1 MKILSEKIVNT
12 DEYGG
17 TIDILTGLDD
27 FNATC
32 SYNEE
37 WHTYKINGRIIPSVS
52 KLLDDGSYNDVNEEI
67 LKKAQERGKLIHKEI
82 EMYLKSEEMGFTDEF
97 YNFLDIFIENKE
109 KFEKKA
115 IFDIKTYKTATKKN
129 REKCFKQEKLYAEAV
144 KYLTN
149 EEITNFYMIHLPK
162 NEKGKLIDLGKEFEN
177 ECSMFER

>member
-12 DEYGG
+12 NEYGG
-17 TIDILTGLDD
+17 TIDILTGIDD

-52 KLLDDGSYNDVNEEI
+52 KLLDDGSYNDVDEEI

-97 YNFLDIFIENKE
+97 YNFLDIFTENKE

-144 KYLTN
+144 KYLTG
-149 EEITNFYMIHLPK
+149 EEINNFYMIHLPK

>member
-1 MKILSEKIVNT
+1 
-12 DEYGG
+12 
-17 TIDILTGLDD
+17 
-27 FNATC
+27 
-32 SYNEE
+32 
-37 WHTYKINGRIIPSVS
+37 
-52 KLLDDGSYNDVNEEI
+52 
-67 LKKAQERGKLIHKEI
+67 
-82 EMYLKSEEMGFTDEF
+82 MGFTDEF
-97 YNFLDIFIENKE
+97 YNFLDIFTENKE